1 MQFPRTGCP
10 YAGACVAGKWS
21 DRGAVDIL
29 VGRLMIDPSEGT
41 LERRVLQSTPRL
53 LLYLVAGGVGVSVI
67 LRLAR
72 NAELSW
78 ITAWGRPLLAG
89 LQFLLWAGVAL
100 LLVVLG
106 CAAASIGLRALFGA
120 RSAATVPRILAAV
133 VAAAVIAFVFL
144 VPMCLGSLSE
154 GTYECVTLARRA
166 TGML

>member
-1 MQFPRTGCP
+1 
-10 YAGACVAGKWS
+10 
-21 DRGAVDIL
+21 
-29 VGRLMIDPSEGT
+29 MIDPSGDT
-41 LERRVLQSTPRL
+41 LEQRVLRSTPRL

-67 LRLAR
+67 LRVAR
-72 NAELSW
+72 KADLSW
-78 ITAWGRPLLAG
+78 VTVWGRPLLAG

-106 CAAASIGLRALFGA
+106 CAAASIGLRALFGDH
-120 RSAATVPRILAAV
+120 SAPTVPRILAAV

-166 TGML
+166 TSLL